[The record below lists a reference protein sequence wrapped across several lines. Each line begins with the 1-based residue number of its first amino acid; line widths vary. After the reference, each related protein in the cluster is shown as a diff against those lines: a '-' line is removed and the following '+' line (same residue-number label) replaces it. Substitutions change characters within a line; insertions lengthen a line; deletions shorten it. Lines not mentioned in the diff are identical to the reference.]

1 MGFYVDTAEMKK
13 AVEEYQKLS
22 KTAQSQL
29 NTAKNAMNGII
40 NSNALSG
47 KVGQAISADINNNQN
62 AVIVG
67 LKSSYLAVEMELRQA
82 YQDFKGTTGESS
94 DSAVLSEEVLIKAKS
109 DIDKM
114 KQTYQEQVKS
124 FQSVYSSISDLIS
137 LSASKSDFN
146 QVADA
151 TKKYADE
158 IIQKVNQFDSKQGN
172 SANEDMIQSLGTQI
186 KAAQKVGGLGYTDP
200 RFLAFAN
207 STALADNVQAFQKKV
222 TEADE
227 KQRKT
232 KEKDLNSMTPSEM
245 IAKYGVDDPDVK
257 KRINDI
263 NRGIAFTALNNSIE
277 GLGYG
282 QGLSDGIL
290 QGLKITGKNMRVDA
304 LRMGS
309 RSISSNEMSRIGKRA
324 RALEGVGDDLID
336 ASNAVSG
343 SKVWKGLGIFGTVAG
358 AAFDYNDQMTQHND
372 QARAI
377 KNTVAH
383 TAIGAGGAAVG
394 GQIGAVLGTAF
405 PVPVIGTLVGAGIG
419 IAVGTVGSKIYDWVE
434 SGAAKKSFD
443 KKAEK
448 VSETI
453 NNVKEN
459 ASKWFSNVGKS
470 LGGAFN

>member
-82 YQDFKGTTGESS
+82 YQDFKGTTGETS
-94 DSAVLSEEVLIKAKS
+94 DSAVLSEEVLTKAKS

-172 SANEDMIQSLGTQI
+172 SANEDMIQSLSTQI

-207 STALADNVQAFQKKV
+207 STALADNVQAFQK
-222 TEADE
+222 
-227 KQRKT
+227 
-232 KEKDLNSMTPSEM
+232 M
-245 IAKYGVDDPDVK
+245 
-257 KRINDI
+257 
-263 NRGIAFTALNNSIE
+263 
-277 GLGYG
+277 
-282 QGLSDGIL
+282 
-290 QGLKITGKNMRVDA
+290 
-304 LRMGS
+304 
-309 RSISSNEMSRIGKRA
+309 
-324 RALEGVGDDLID
+324 
-336 ASNAVSG
+336 
-343 SKVWKGLGIFGTVAG
+343 
-358 AAFDYNDQMTQHND
+358 
-372 QARAI
+372 
-377 KNTVAH
+377 
-383 TAIGAGGAAVG
+383 
-394 GQIGAVLGTAF
+394 
-405 PVPVIGTLVGAGIG
+405 
-419 IAVGTVGSKIYDWVE
+419 
-434 SGAAKKSFD
+434 
-443 KKAEK
+443 
-448 VSETI
+448 
-453 NNVKEN
+453 
-459 ASKWFSNVGKS
+459 
-470 LGGAFN
+470 

>member
-172 SANEDMIQSLGTQI
+172 SANEDMIQSLSTQI

-207 STALADNVQAFQKKV
+207 STTLADNVQAFQKKV

-257 KRINDI
+257 KRINYI
-263 NRGIAFTALNNSIE
+263 NNGISTTVFGVAKDLIKDTEISLFTEGAQQFFDKNGQRIADMSGYYSSEFAGN
-277 GLGYG
+277 GLGSALYLG
-282 QGLSDGIL
+282 
-290 QGLKITGKNMRVDA
+290 GKVGGKVNKAIPFIGPAIDA
-304 LRMGS
+304 YSL
-309 RSISSNEMSRIGKRA
+309 ISSEDPNAPMKFVGHLA
-324 RALEGVGDDLID
+324 GNAVGDIAGVAVATATA
-336 ASNAVSG
+336 AS
-343 SKVWKGLGIFGTVAG
+343 VAG
-358 AAFDYNDQMTQHND
+358 T
-372 QARAI
+372 
-377 KNTVAH
+377 
-383 TAIGAGGAAVG
+383 IGG
-394 GQIGAVLGTAF
+394 ILGTAI
-405 PVPVIGTLVGAGIG
+405 PVPV
-419 IAVGTVGSKIYDWVE
+419 VGTVIGVVVGTIVGSAINTVSDAIIDSV
-434 SGAAKKSFD
+434 SSFF
-443 KKAEK
+443 K
-448 VSETI
+448 
-453 NNVKEN
+453 
-459 ASKWFSNVGKS
+459 
-470 LGGAFN
+470 